1 MNNIII
7 GGNCPP
13 QISFLLYC
21 PLSGRRSRILKKKVL
36 FPAEETPGPVSTEVW
51 STEENKSLV
60 ELVLLHGDPQCGLVI
75 A

>member
-1 MNNIII
+1 MDPS
-7 GGNCPP
+7 PP
-13 QISFLLYC
+13 QKKIPSYFTATGR

-36 FPAEETPGPVSTEVW
+36 FPAEEAPGPVSTEVW